1 MAGVDDWWFLQS
13 IPPKK
18 RRKILKRHIPEVDSQ
33 DRANNRGLRKT
44 RDVCGC
50 SCNSVCYPD
59 TCECAQNGIPCQ
71 VFRLFLKSEPS
82 DHLSYSF
89 EHYLNDFYRL
99 IGKDFH
105 VVVLLVDVVT
115 QQVAEVSILLEL
127 DTISSK
133 RCIGCAA
140 KNKVSFYL
148 DLDGIILSIRY

>member
-71 VFRLFLKSEPS
+71 VFRLILKSDHRH
-82 DHLSYSF
+82 DHLSFSF
-89 EHYLNDFYRL
+89 EPDLNDFYRL
-99 IGKDFH
+99 IEKDFH
-105 VVVLLVDVVT
+105 VAVLLDDAVI
-115 QQVAEVSILLEL
+115 QLVAEVSILLES

-133 RCIGCAA
+133 QCIGCAV
-140 KNKVSFYL
+140 KNKVSTDLYL
-148 DLDGIILSIRY
+148 VLN